1 MSPLENKYTKWY
13 YNIIEAAKLSNFE
26 CYTENHHIVPR
37 SLGGSDNE
45 SNLVKLTAK
54 QHFICHLLLTKM
66 FTSKTYEYYKMIHAF
81 CMMDWGTGN
90 SKMYRY
96 TSKVYE
102 KERKEFSEYMSRK
115 QSGEGNNQYGTKWA
129 YNEEL
134 KECKKLPKGSDLP
147 EGWIWGRVLDWD
159 EYFKEKERKRLLS
172 LQYTYISLKPV
183 NTSNE
188 SIEYTHKCSS
198 CLNLYTSTKPR
209 STHCS
214 SKCSNFYRFK
224 NPRMVTL
231 YRDKQYKEVKAQN
244 VPAYKKIGWV
254 QVIKS

>member
-13 YNIIEAAKLSNFE
+13 YSIIETAKRSKFE

-37 SLGGSDNE
+37 SLGGSDDE

-102 KERKEFSEYMSRK
+102 KQREEFSDYMRIK
-115 QSGEGNNQYGTKWA
+115 QSGEGNNQFGTKWA
-129 YNEEL
+129 YNETL
-134 KECKKLPKGSDLP
+134 KESRKFPKKSDIP
-147 EGWIWGRVLDWD
+147 EGWSWGRVLNWD
-159 EYFKEKERKRLLS
+159 EYFLQKERKRLFS
-172 LQYTYISLKPV
+172 LQHTYINIKTLDS
-183 NTSNE
+183 SNQP
-188 SIEYTHKCSS
+188 IEYTHKCSVCS
-198 CLNLYTSTKPR
+198 SLFTSTKPK
-209 STHCS
+209 TTFCS
-214 SKCSNFYRFK
+214 SKCSNFYFFK
-224 NPRMVTL
+224 NPRLVL
-231 YRDKQYKEVKAQN
+231 ICRNGEYREVKAQN
-244 VPAYKKIGWV
+244 VPAYKKIGW
-254 QVIKS
+254 QYAN